1 MIGIERDGAVA
12 IIELQRDEAR
22 NALNDEM
29 VEKLQDAITTCAA
42 ESRVIVLCGQGK
54 VFSAGADLN
63 QVFSEKFLER
73 LLELNHTIDSV
84 PVPVIAAI
92 HGAALG
98 GGVQLALASDLRVVA
113 PGTVFGIPAAKIG
126 VTVDRWTI
134 HRLMQLI
141 GAGPARTMLLGLEPI
156 FTDDAYR
163 LGFANKIGTRE
174 DAIAWAHKIAELAP
188 LSLAHMKMALND
200 DGTQDPEP
208 AEQRAALLRAWTSE
222 DAQEGR
228 RARAEKR
235 TPQFTGQ

>member
-1 MIGIERDGAVA
+1 MA
-12 IIELQRDEAR
+12 IVELQRDEAR

-29 VEKLQDAITTCAA
+29 IDKLQDAIVDAA
-42 ESRVIVLCGQGK
+42 EDSRVIVLCGQGK

-63 QVFSEKFLER
+63 QVYSEKFTER
-73 LLELNHTIDSV
+73 LLELMRTIDSV

-98 GGVQLALASDLRVVA
+98 GGVQLTLASDLRVVA

-134 HRLMQLI
+134 HRLMQLM
-141 GAGPARTMLLGLEPI
+141 GPGPARSMLLGLEPI
-156 FTDDAYR
+156 TTDDAFR

-174 DAIAWAHKIAELAP
+174 DAIAWAHRIAELAP
-188 LSLAHMKMALND
+188 LSLAHMKMCLND
-200 DGTQDPEP
+200 DGTHDAEP
-208 AEQRAALLRAWTSE
+208 AEQRAALLRTWMSE

-235 TPQFTGQ
+235 QPKFVGQ